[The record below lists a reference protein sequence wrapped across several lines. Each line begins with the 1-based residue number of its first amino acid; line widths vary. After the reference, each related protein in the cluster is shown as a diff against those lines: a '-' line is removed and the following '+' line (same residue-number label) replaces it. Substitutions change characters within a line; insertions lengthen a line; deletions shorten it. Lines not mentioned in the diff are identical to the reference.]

1 MAHLCIEWGRR
12 PHRQHHRPRSCATSS
27 WAMASAAP
35 PHRSRTPGL
44 LMALG
49 SNAPKRSAPG
59 TLSPTASPTAPG
71 ACAGPSLA
79 CIAATLPGQLGARA
93 SSAAG
98 RHPRLRLRRLRPRRR
113 RPVRA
118 LRKYPVVLVVVWTTS
133 DWTSTM
139 VLSFLSEISL
149 VAVHQPHSF
158 CWQVNISILFLGLD
172 TPMVYGVFLAVR

>member
-1 MAHLCIEWGRR
+1 MDPTEIAKDWGRR
-12 PHRQHHRPRSCATSS
+12 PHRLHHRPRSCATSS

-118 LRKYPVVLVVVWTTS
+118 SRKYPVVLVVVWTTS

-139 VLSFLSEISL
+139 VHPLFTGPKE
-149 VAVHQPHSF
+149 VQQPRSF
-158 CWQVNISILFLGLD
+158 CWRVNISLLCPGLD
-172 TPMVYGVFLAVR
+172 SKVEHFVFLAVR